1 MPRRRKRAPALAVLA
16 ALCGAVAGGALAPRQ
31 AAADASKSASL
42 SWVELPGAEGC
53 GGALAVAKDVEKWL
67 GRRALRA
74 PSEAELSIEA
84 RVDHVGDSRQWRA
97 VVELRDARGTVLGV
111 RELTSDGEDCSS
123 LKASASL
130 AIALMIDPDAGASP
144 QAAPPNA
151 PPAAPPPAP
160 AAPAPARVSEQAP
173 AKSNAPC
180 RAPSET
186 AAPWRIAWGL
196 GPVAALGVLP
206 EPAAGVQVDASAT
219 PPQFVPLHL
228 FARDYV
234 SQRRLVTPGA
244 SVHLASTSAG
254 ATLCPLR
261 LERTR
266 RIALDACA
274 GGELA
279 TVETDSEGLGGA
291 QAHTA
296 TVFRLLADAHVSV
309 RLGGPFSVRAG
320 GEGGVALARDA
331 LVYEDVARAQHQLF
345 DPELVAVCLDAGLL
359 VALP

>member
-1 MPRRRKRAPALAVLA
+1 MPRRRKRAPALAALA
-16 ALCGAVAGGALAPRQ
+16 ALLGGVAGVALAPRR
-31 AAADASKSASL
+31 AAADSPKSTSL

-84 RVDHVGDSRQWRA
+84 RIDRVGDSRQWRA
-97 VVELRDARGTVLGV
+97 VVELRDERGAVLGV

-144 QAAPPNA
+144 QAAPPTGPA
-151 PPAAPPPAP
+151 AAPPPAP
-160 AAPAPARVSEQAP
+160 AAPAPARSSAP
-173 AKSNAPC
+173 SRA
-180 RAPSET
+180 APSET
-186 AAPWRIAWGL
+186 APPWRIAWGL
-196 GPVAALGVLP
+196 GAVAGFGVLP

-219 PPQFVPLHL
+219 PPEFVPVHL

-234 SQRRLVTPGA
+234 SQRRFVAPGA

-254 ATLCPLR
+254 ATLCPLH

-279 TVETDSEGLGGA
+279 AVETDSEGLGGA

-296 TVFRLLADAHVSV
+296 TVFRLLAGAHVSV

-331 LVYEDVARAQHQLF
+331 LVYEDVARAQHQFF
-345 DPELVAVCLDAGLL
+345 DPALVAVCLDAGLL